1 MLRLGIVDC
10 DTSHVVQFSM
20 RLNHKEIDEEQWVE
34 GANIVAAV
42 PLPSAVLDQ
51 EKIDEYVEKLR
62 EFGVE
67 IVETPE
73 ALLDMNLDGVCIEAV
88 DGSVH
93 LERARPFLEAGMPLY
108 IDKPFTCSSADAK
121 EILRLADENNVPVFS
136 TSSLR
141 YGLEV
146 VEVLE
151 DKEGKYGK
159 VVGASCWSPASLQE
173 RNPGLFNYGIHA
185 VEPLFTLMGSGCKA
199 VWTVFQDGAEVT
211 VGLWDD
217 GRIGSIR
224 GTRDGAHAYGF
235 TAWCE
240 KQVVTTSIN
249 AAYIYRE
256 LLKKMVGM
264 FETGEP
270 PVELQETLEIV
281 AFIEAAMESAKN
293 DGKRVEL
300 AR

>member
-10 DTSHVVQFSM
+10 DTSHVVQFTM
-20 RLNHKEIDEEQWVE
+20 RLNHREIDEEQWVD
-34 GANIVAAV
+34 GAQIVAAV
-42 PLPSAVLDQ
+42 PLPSAILPQ
-51 EKIDEYVEKLR
+51 ERVDEYVAKLR

-67 IVETPE
+67 IVDRPE
-73 ALLDMNLDGVCIEAV
+73 ALLDMNLDGVLIEAV

-108 IDKPFTCSSADAK
+108 IDKPFTCSSEDAK
-121 EILRLADENNVPVFS
+121 EILRLARDNNVPVFS

-146 VEVLE
+146 QEVLQ
-151 DKEGKYGK
+151 DAEGKYGA
-159 VVGASCWSPASLQE
+159 VIGANCWSPASLQE

-185 VEPLFTLMGSGCKA
+185 VEPLFTLMGSGCRSL
-199 VWTVFQDGAEVT
+199 WTVFQEGAEVT
-211 VGLWDD
+211 VGVWDD
-217 GRIGSIR
+217 GRIGTVR
-224 GTRDGAHAYGF
+224 GTRAGAHAYGF

-249 AAYIYRE
+249 AGYIYRE
-256 LLKKMVGM
+256 LLKKMVEM
-264 FETGEP
+264 FRTGEP
-270 PVELQETLEIV
+270 PVDLQETLEIV
-281 AFIEAAMESAKN
+281 AFIEAAMVSAAS
-293 DGKRVEL
+293 DGKRVDL

>member
-1 MLRLGIVDC
+1 MLKLGIVDC

-20 RLNHKEIDEEQWVE
+20 RLNHKEIDQEQWVD

-42 PLPSAVLDQ
+42 PLPSAVLPQ
-51 EKIDEYVEKLR
+51 ERIDEYVTKLK
-62 EFGVE
+62 GWGIE
-67 IVETPE
+67 IVDKPE
-73 ALLDMNLDGVCIEAV
+73 KLLDMGLDGVLIEAV
-88 DGSVH
+88 DGSMH

-108 IDKPFTCSSADAK
+108 IDKPFACCAADAK
-121 EILRLADENNVPVFS
+121 EILRLARENKVPVFS

-159 VVGASCWSPASLQE
+159 VLGANCWTPASLNE
-173 RNPGLFNYGIHA
+173 RNPGLFNYGIHG
-185 VEPLFTLMGSGCKA
+185 VEPLFTLMGSGCKT
-199 VWTVFQDGAEVT
+199 VWTVFQEGAEVT

-217 GRIGSIR
+217 GRIGSVR
-224 GTRDGAHAYGF
+224 GTRQGAHSYGF

-240 KQVVTTSIN
+240 KQVITTPIN

-256 LLKKMVGM
+256 LLKQMVQM
-264 FETGEP
+264 FETRKP
-270 PVELQETLEIV
+270 PVDLQETLELV
-281 AFIEAAMESAKN
+281 AFIEAAMESGAN
-293 DGKRVEL
+293 NGKPVDL